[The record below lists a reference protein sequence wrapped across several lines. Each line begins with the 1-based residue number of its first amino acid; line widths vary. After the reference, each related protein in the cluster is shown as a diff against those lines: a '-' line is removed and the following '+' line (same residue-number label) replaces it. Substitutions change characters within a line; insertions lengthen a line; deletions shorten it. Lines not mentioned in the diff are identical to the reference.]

1 MVIIESTISHKVFRD
16 QLKTFDRADFDNKTL
31 GLAKALVIMLFVYL
45 ILKVLDLTH
54 YNNWHYLKSE
64 YGYWYLLEVVGF
76 VLAPALVL
84 INAVKNKKVKLVRF
98 TAFWV
103 VTGVILNRFNV
114 SLIAY
119 NWYIPLQEKYYPTW
133 MEIALSLGIVTL
145 IVLFYRFIVRRMSI
159 LS

>member
-1 MVIIESTISHKVFRD
+1 
-16 QLKTFDRADFDNKTL
+16 
-31 GLAKALVIMLFVYL
+31 
-45 ILKVLDLTH
+45 
-54 YNNWHYLKSE
+54 LKSE

-98 TAFWV
+98 TTFWV

-133 MEIALSLGIVTL
+133 MEIALSLGVVTL